1 VPSAFSFY
9 GSPGTG
15 KNQRRK
21 FRGKGMLGTNVTDLS
36 GEDITGLTDRSEVQR
51 KDEPKAEF

>member
-1 VPSAFSFY
+1 
-9 GSPGTG
+9 
-15 KNQRRK
+15 
-21 FRGKGMLGTNVTDLS
+21 MLGTNVTDLS